1 MEIVWSD
8 TALKSYLGTIDYL
21 FEKWSLKEIDNFEN
35 RVDNLLENILAN
47 NDLCPESKFFGYR
60 KCTIDGINSLV
71 YAIVNNTL
79 FLVTFLDNRSSN
91 FY

>member
-35 RVDNLLENILAN
+35 KVANLLENILAN
-47 NDLCPESKFFGYR
+47 NDLFLESKFVLYII
-60 KCTIDGINSLV
+60 CSINV
-71 YAIVNNTL
+71 IRWVKRGN
-79 FLVTFLDNRSSN
+79 FTFTFPQILPNG
-91 FY
+91 